1 MQNVLQKSKSCF
13 GGLIK
18 KKKNVIC
25 AANAMF

>member
-18 KKKNVIC
+18 KKNVIC